1 MKISV
6 CIATY
11 NGERYV
17 QEQLK
22 SILRQLPDSDVAC
35 ADSAEVIIAD
45 DGSTDRTLQIIS
57 EINDPRIRVLPQGEH
72 LGPVYNFERALQ
84 AAQGDVIFLADQ
96 DDVWLPGKVSKMTEA
111 LGFDGAT
118 FSANAPLLAVHDAV
132 VINDES
138 SVMGESMWVAR
149 PYKSG
154 VFANWLKNS
163 FTGCCVAFRKELLSL
178 ALPFPKNLPM
188 HDQWLGI
195 LAERKSGVV
204 AVPEKLISYRVH
216 KNNATNLFAGDN
228 KKVASSC
235 QRIRWR
241 VNLLKAILQRQG

>member
-6 CIATY
+6 CMATY
-11 NGERYV
+11 NGERFV
-17 QEQLK
+17 REQLE
-22 SILRQLPDSDVAC
+22 SILSQLPQSD
-35 ADSAEVIIAD
+35 DEKGGAEVVVAD
-45 DGSTDRTLQIIS
+45 DGSTDRTLNIIQ
-57 EINDPRIRVLPQGEH
+57 EIADPRVKVLPQVGH
-72 LGPVYNFERALQ
+72 LGPVYNFERALV
-84 AAQGDVIFLADQ
+84 ASHGDVIFLADQ
-96 DDVWLPGKVSKMTEA
+96 DDLWLPGKVSKMIEA

-132 VINDES
+132 VINDEG